1 MAETRRELGKV
12 IITQVQPTGLKYE
25 EPAGKVYDPARRVE
39 VPRLSISAQGI
50 EGVTDEGERLLDI
63 HHAEHPETHN
73 NGSNAVSIGF
83 TSHYNMMRSRFGD
96 HMQIGTAGENIIIQY
111 DQEVWL
117 PDLGKKV
124 EFRNPESGQVVSLEV
139 IKISA
144 PCDPFSHFAADSQDE
159 RLPAEELKTVLQF
172 LGNGRR
178 GFLLALSADQSTE
191 YVQPGD
197 LVYATS

>member
-1 MAETRRELGKV
+1 
-12 IITQVQPTGLKYE
+12 
-25 EPAGKVYDPARRVE
+25 
-39 VPRLSISAQGI
+39 
-50 EGVTDEGERLLDI
+50 
-63 HHAEHPETHN
+63 
-73 NGSNAVSIGF
+73 
-83 TSHYNMMRSRFGD
+83 
-96 HMQIGTAGENIIIQY
+96 MQIGTAGENIIIQY

-117 PDLGKKV
+117 PDLGQKV